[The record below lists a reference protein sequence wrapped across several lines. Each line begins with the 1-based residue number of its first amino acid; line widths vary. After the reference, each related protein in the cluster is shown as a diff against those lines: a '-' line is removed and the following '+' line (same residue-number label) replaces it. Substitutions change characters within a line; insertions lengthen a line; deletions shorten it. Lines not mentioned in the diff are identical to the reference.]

1 MGPSTPLNIAPAH
14 LLTNRQDLLPLVLNT
29 LLITEML
36 LQDGL
41 LQHFHLFLATFL
53 TGFMVLRVL
62 SFTEVFKELAA
73 TLGICPS
80 PLCSYRVA
88 V

>member
-41 LQHFHLFLATFL
+41 L
-53 TGFMVLRVL
+53 
-62 SFTEVFKELAA
+62 
-73 TLGICPS
+73 
-80 PLCSYRVA
+80 
-88 V
+88 